1 MWMTNYGQ
9 VNSSVAIC
17 VCSKIQNSP
26 RSQFWK
32 MDFTINFGEVSPCS
46 FSDKRHILLPQPCP
60 WPQASFQRLVKEI
73 LTDLQAQM
81 RQPDRDLLEM
91 EENAAGFW
99 CNLPGVHD
107 EEV

>member
-1 MWMTNYGQ
+1 
-9 VNSSVAIC
+9 
-17 VCSKIQNSP
+17 
-26 RSQFWK
+26 